1 MRVTS
6 GSTYATMAASLGT
19 SLGRVQDLE
28 SQLGSGRKINAM
40 SDDPV
45 GAATA
50 LRYRAL
56 ETDQT
61 AYAASAGNANT
72 WLGAADTSL
81 QSMSTALAQVRQL
94 AINATNGSLSPDARK
109 ALSAQLTSLRQE
121 VSDLANTPQEG
132 GQALFGGFSSTAV
145 TQAADGSWSFSGDDG
160 AVQRRVAAGV
170 TVQVNVNGRTAFGF
184 DQPPGKD
191 LLSVID
197 SIAAHAL
204 SGDGAAL
211 ASDQGDLMA
220 RTQGA
225 LGALGTVG
233 ATQNRVDAA
242 QARSQQYSDQ
252 ITAERSQIEDIDL
265 AQAILQLNSAQ
276 TGYQAALGAVGK
288 GNLPSLASFL

>member
-1 MRVTS
+1 VRVTS
-6 GSTYATMAASLGT
+6 GSTYASMSAALGA
-19 SLGRVQDLE
+19 SLGRVQSLQ
-28 SQLGSGRKINAM
+28 SQLGSGRRINAM

-61 AYAASAGNANT
+61 AYSASAANANT

-81 QSMSTALAQVRQL
+81 QSMSGALAKVREL

-109 ALSAQLTSLRQE
+109 ALSAQITSLRQE
-121 VSDLANTPQEG
+121 VADLANTPQEG
-132 GQALFGGFSSTAV
+132 QALFGGFSATAV
-145 TQAADGSWSFSGDDG
+145 TRAADGTWSFSGDDG
-160 AVQRRVAAGV
+160 GVQRRVAAGV
-170 TVQVNVNGRTAFGF
+170 TVQVNVSGRTAFGF
-184 DQPPGKD
+184 DQPAGKD

-197 SIAAHAL
+197 AISAHAL
-204 SGDGAAL
+204 AGDGAGL
-211 ASDQGDLMA
+211 ATDQADLAA
-220 RTQGA
+220 RTQSV

-252 ITAERSQIEDIDL
+252 ITAERSQIEDIDI

-288 GNLPSLASFL
+288 GNLPSLANFLS

>member
-28 SQLGSGRKINAM
+28 SQLGSGRRINAM

-61 AYAASAGNANT
+61 AYAASASNSST
-72 WLGAADTSL
+72 WLGAADAAL
-81 QSMSTALAQVRQL
+81 QSMSGALTKVREL
-94 AINATNGSLSPDARK
+94 AVNATNGSLSPDARQ
-109 ALSAQLTSLRQE
+109 ALSAQITSLRQE
-121 VSDLANTPQEG
+121 VADLANTPQEG
-132 GQALFGGFSSTAV
+132 QALFGGFSATAV
-145 TQAADGSWSFSGDDG
+145 TRAADGTWSFTGDEG
-160 AVQRRVAAGV
+160 TVQRRVAAGV
-170 TVQVNVNGRTAFGF
+170 TVQVNVSGKTAFGF
-184 DQPPGKD
+184 DQPAGKD

-197 SIAAHAL
+197 AIAAHAL

-211 ASDQGDLMA
+211 ATDQGDLMA

-225 LGALGTVG
+225 LGALGTIG

-242 QARSQQYSDQ
+242 QARSQQYADQ

-265 AQAILQLNSAQ
+265 AQAILQLNNAQ
-276 TGYQAALGAVGK
+276 TGYQAALGAVAK

>member
-6 GSTYATMAASLGT
+6 GSSYAVMAASLGT

-28 SQLGSGRKINAM
+28 SQLGSGRRINAM

-61 AYAASAGNANT
+61 AYAASAANSNT
-72 WLGAADTSL
+72 WLGAADTAL
-81 QSMSTALAQVRQL
+81 QSMSGALTKVREL

-109 ALSAQLTSLRQE
+109 ALSAQITSLRQE
-121 VSDLANTPQEG
+121 VADLANTPQEG
-132 GQALFGGFSSTAV
+132 QALFGGFSATAV
-145 TQAADGSWSFSGDDG
+145 TQAADGTWSYSGDDG

-170 TVQVNVNGRTAFGF
+170 TVQVNVSGRTAFGF

-204 SGDGAAL
+204 TGDGTGLAA
-211 ASDQGDLMA
+211 DQGDLLA

-252 ITAERSQIEDIDL
+252 ITAERSQLEDIDL
-265 AQAILQLNSAQ
+265 AQAILQLNNAQ
-276 TGYQAALGAVGK
+276 TGYQAALGAVAK
-288 GNLPSLASFL
+288 GNLPSLANFLN